1 MAHGSRFAVD
11 HTGFPSS
18 VVQRQPLMVSFEVD
32 DIHAA
37 VDDLA
42 GRGVRFY
49 PSGEKTVFDV
59 GPSLVATFEDADG
72 NWAQLSQQK

>member
-1 MAHGSRFAVD
+1 
-11 HTGFPSS
+11 
-18 VVQRQPLMVSFEVD
+18 MVSFEVD